1 MSEGIEVDPLVAGQ
15 VRDALDGAA
24 DRVVL
29 DARTGGAD
37 AVGGVDV
44 GSASVAEV
52 LDPWVDWAVTS
63 CAAAAGAV
71 WDLGVDAARA
81 AGVFAEADR
90 VLAGRV
96 SAGGM
101 RAL

>member
-1 MSEGIEVDPLVAGQ
+1 MSDGVEVDPELAGQ

-29 DARTGGAD
+29 GARMGGAGG
-37 AVGGVDV
+37 AGGVDV
-44 GSASVAEV
+44 GSASVSGV
-52 LDPWVDWAVTS
+52 LDPWIDWAVTS
-63 CAAAAGAV
+63 CGAAAGAV
-71 WDLGVDAARA
+71 RDLGVDAAGA
-81 AGVFAEADR
+81 AGVFVEADR

-101 RAL
+101 RAV